1 MSDLAET
8 LWREFAAET
17 EEHFE
22 IIEPLLVA
30 AETQAVVAA
39 DIAQLF
45 RSFHSVKGLSRSMDM
60 KGMEEVSHHAEN
72 LLGLVREGACPLDAG
87 LIALLL
93 QAVDVLKGLGK
104 RR

>member
-8 LWREFAAET
+8 LWQEFAVET

-30 AETQAVVAA
+30 AETQEVTAP

-45 RSFHSVKGLSRSMDM
+45 RSFHLSNRVPS
-60 KGMEEVSHHAEN
+60 KKV
-72 LLGLVREGACPLDAG
+72 
-87 LIALLL
+87 
-93 QAVDVLKGLGK
+93 
-104 RR
+104 